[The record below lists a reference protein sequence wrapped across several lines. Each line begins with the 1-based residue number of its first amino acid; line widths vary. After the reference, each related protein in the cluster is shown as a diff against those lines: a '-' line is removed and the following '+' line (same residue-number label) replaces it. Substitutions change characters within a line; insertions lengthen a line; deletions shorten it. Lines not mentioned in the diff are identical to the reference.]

1 MSVEQ
6 ETTVEQQGPTREQMI
21 VFYTEQIE
29 LKKLQVELQELN
41 TRFIKLKAEEIQ
53 ATAFIGEMMGKGE
66 EEEEVEENE
75 APIQQPQER
84 KLKTDG
90 AV

>member
-6 ETTVEQQGPTREQMI
+6 ETTQEQQGPTREQMI

-41 TRFIKLKAEEIQ
+41 TQFIKLKAEEIQ

-66 EEEEVEENE
+66 EENEEDET
-75 APIQQPQER
+75 PIQQPQER

>member
-1 MSVEQ
+1 MSQEQ
-6 ETTVEQQGPTREQMI
+6 ETVEQKAPSREDMI
-21 VFYTEQIE
+21 KFYTDQIE
-29 LKKLQVELQELN
+29 LKELQVQLQELN

-66 EEEEVEENE
+66 EEEEVEEENT
-75 APIQQPQER
+75 PIQQPQER

-90 AV
+90 GV